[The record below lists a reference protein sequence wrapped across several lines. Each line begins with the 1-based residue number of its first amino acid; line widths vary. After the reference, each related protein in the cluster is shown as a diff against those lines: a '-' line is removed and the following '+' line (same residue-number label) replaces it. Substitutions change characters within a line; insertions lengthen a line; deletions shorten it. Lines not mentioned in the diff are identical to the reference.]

1 MASMI
6 APGARKSFVHE
17 GREVYQWD
25 QTLDDVNLYIK
36 PPPGVKAAHLD
47 IVIASGHVR
56 IGLKG
61 NPPFIDEDLASSV
74 IVKDSLWLMEDGEIH
89 FTLTKAKKAET
100 WPSVFKGHG
109 ELDEASKMEVQK
121 RLLLERFQE
130 EHPGFDFSGA
140 EINGMVPDPRDF
152 MGGVKRT

>member
-1 MASMI
+1 MSSI
-6 APGARKSFVHE
+6 VPGPRQIFKHE
-17 GREVYQWD
+17 GREIYSWD
-25 QTLDDVNLYIK
+25 QTLDDVNVYIK
-36 PPPGVKAAHLD
+36 PPPGVKASHLD
-47 IVIASGHVR
+47 ITIGATHLK

-61 NPPFIDEDLASSV
+61 NPPFIDQDLSSS
-74 IVKDSLWLMEDGEIH
+74 IIIKDSLWLMEDGEIH

-109 ELDEASKMEVQK
+109 ELDETSKVEVQK

-140 EINGMVPDPRDF
+140 EINGMVPDAREF
-152 MGGVKRT
+152 MGGMKRA